1 MTLIERLRKGIVTS
15 APYEPQYTVP
25 PAAICFEAA
34 DELEHLTEMVE
45 QLIVGA
51 VACVEVVVENERLFS
66 ENKLLN
72 YKLEEEQ
79 KKTAENESLQR
90 CLAYW
95 QNLYSQQSKE
105 LYELEQ
111 KK

>member
-1 MTLIERLRKGIVTS
+1 MNLIERLRDTASKGIS
-15 APYEPQYTVP
+15 AWGDLQV
-25 PAAICFEAA
+25 EAA

-72 YKLEEEQ
+72 FKLEEEQ

>member
-1 MTLIERLRKGIVTS
+1 MNLPYKLRYIAKYPFVHLPDDSKTLK
-15 APYEPQYTVP
+15 
-25 PAAICFEAA
+25 EAA

>member
-1 MTLIERLRKGIVTS
+1 MSSLSDKLRYIAKYPSVHLPDDIGILKR
-15 APYEPQYTVP
+15 
-25 PAAICFEAA
+25 AA

>member
-1 MTLIERLRKGIVTS
+1 MTLIERLRDTASKGIS
-15 APYEPQYTVP
+15 AWGDLQV
-25 PAAICFEAA
+25 EAA
-34 DELEHLTEMVE
+34 DELENLTEMVE

-51 VACVEVVVENERLFS
+51 VACVEVIVENERLFS

>member
-1 MTLIERLRKGIVTS
+1 MTLIERLRDTASKGIS
-15 APYEPQYTVP
+15 AWGDLQV
-25 PAAICFEAA
+25 EAA

-72 YKLEEEQ
+72 FKLEEEQ

>member
-1 MTLIERLRKGIVTS
+1 MTLIERLRDTASKGISVWGDL
-15 APYEPQYTVP
+15 QV
-25 PAAICFEAA
+25 EAA

>member
-1 MTLIERLRKGIVTS
+1 MTLIERLRDTASKGIS
-15 APYEPQYTVP
+15 AWCDLQV
-25 PAAICFEAA
+25 EAA

-105 LYELEQ
+105 LYELCLLYTSDAADE
-111 KK
+111 